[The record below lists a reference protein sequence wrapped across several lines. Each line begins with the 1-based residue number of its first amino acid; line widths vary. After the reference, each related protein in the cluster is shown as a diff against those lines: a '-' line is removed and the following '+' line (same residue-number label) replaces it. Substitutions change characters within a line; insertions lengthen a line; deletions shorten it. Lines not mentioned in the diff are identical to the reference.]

1 MIEFDFYKKSDIVLS
16 MNLTKADFQNDLNK
30 ATAMGAA
37 AFQRGI
43 LCACASDVEFSYF
56 IKKYSTADWKFT
68 KQILKLMD
76 AWQRGYTVEFN
87 SIIATWEAELSSKN
101 LK

>member
-1 MIEFDFYKKSDIVLS
+1 
-16 MNLTKADFQNDLNK
+16 MNFNKTDYNNDLTK

-37 AFQRGI
+37 AFKRGI
-43 LCACASDVEFSYF
+43 LCASASDVEFSYF

-87 SIIATWEAELSSKN
+87 SIIATWEAQLSSK
-101 LK
+101 KVK

>member
-1 MIEFDFYKKSDIVLS
+1 MVKAETKKKSSSRWLNQFDFYKKSVIVLS
-16 MNLTKADFQNDLNK
+16 MNFTKTDFQNDLNK
-30 ATAMGAA
+30 ATVMGAA

-43 LCACASDVEFSYF
+43 VCASASDAEFGYF

-68 KQILKLMD
+68 KQLLKLMN
-76 AWQRGYTVEFN
+76 AWQRGWTVE
-87 SIIATWEAELSSKN
+87 N

>member
-1 MIEFDFYKKSDIVLS
+1 MTLLVVQHQYLFDIYKNSVIVLN
-16 MNLTKADFQNDLNK
+16 MNFIKIDYNNDLNK
-30 ATAMGAA
+30 ATAMGAS

-43 LCACASDVEFSYF
+43 TCACASDVEFSYF

-68 KQILKLMD
+68 KQLLKLMD
-76 AWQRGYTVEFN
+76 AWQRGWVVE
-87 SIIATWEAELSSKN
+87 N

>member
-1 MIEFDFYKKSDIVLS
+1 MNFNKTDF
-16 MNLTKADFQNDLNK
+16 NNDLTK
-30 ATAMGAA
+30 ATAMGSS

-43 LCACASDVEFSYF
+43 LCASASDVEFGYF

-76 AWQRGYTVEFN
+76 AWQRGWTVE
-87 SIIATWEAELSSKN
+87 N

>member
-1 MIEFDFYKKSDIVLS
+1 
-16 MNLTKADFQNDLNK
+16 MNFTKADFQNDLIK
-30 ATAMGAA
+30 ANQMGAS

-43 LCACASDVEFSYF
+43 VCASASDAEFGYF

-68 KQILKLMD
+68 KQLLKLMN
-76 AWQRGYTVEFN
+76 AWQRGWTVE
-87 SIIATWEAELSSKN
+87 N

>member
-30 ATAMGAA
+30 ATVMGAA

-68 KQILKLMD
+68 KQLLKLMD
-76 AWQRGYTVEFN
+76 AWQRGYTVE
-87 SIIATWEAELSSKN
+87 N

>member
-1 MIEFDFYKKSDIVLS
+1 MVARNWYNLNKIGLAYYKKSAIVYL
-16 MNLTKADFQNDLNK
+16 MNNKTDFKNDLNK
-30 ATAMGAA
+30 ATVMGAA

-56 IKKYSTADWKFT
+56 IKKYSTVDWKFT
-68 KQILKLMD
+68 KQLLKLMD
-76 AWQRGYTVEFN
+76 AWQRGWTVE
-87 SIIATWEAELSSKN
+87 N

>member
-1 MIEFDFYKKSDIVLS
+1 MVRVETKKKSFSHLLNQFDFYKKSDIVLS

-30 ATAMGAA
+30 ATAMGSS

-43 LCACASDVEFSYF
+43 VCASASDVEFSYF

-68 KQILKLMD
+68 KQLLKLMD
-76 AWQRGYTVEFN
+76 AWQRGWVVE
-87 SIIATWEAELSSKN
+87 N